1 MIFWSALH
9 ASNDGI
15 DSVPSIS
22 LSFDPDSDY
31 VPTPMVLIDQ
41 DSDSVATIV
50 QLSFGDRLGAL
61 VDTAGDWA
69 SLIKK
74 EGIDVGR
81 MGHGWMFRRQWAN
94 LEVVKIMPKSVQD
107 PFGVWWFR
115 LTYELLNYLEGGSS
129 LSPLEHLQVLS
140 VRVLPIVEISF
151 LKLYFTCDSFLV
163 FFLPNILM
171 DFVREHGMGYGLDLF
186 AYGPISVSLDVQMKA
201 LKGLDLDVQK
211 ELLRLRDQSLK
222 QNFSLPECNDGRKV
236 EDPDMLERI
245 RLTIINNLLKYH
257 PESSEQ
263 LAMGEAFGIKAPEKK
278 VILPALC
285 GGILLWNAV
294 RIQMKFSLMLMLQL
308 IYMSKMM
315 GQRGANTWTEINGM
329 DPENLNMIADRPG
342 LLLEI
347 VEIITDV
354 NVDVESAEI
363 DTEGLVAKD
372 KFHVSYRGAALS
384 SSLSQVTGC
393 CQD

>member
-1 MIFWSALH
+1 MAATVHAVLSSPSSILRFRASAFHSNIPPIRFAFAQPRFTLSASTSALH

-61 VDTAGDWA
+61 VDT
-69 SLIKK
+69 
-74 EGIDVGR
+74 
-81 MGHGWMFRRQWAN
+81 
-94 LEVVKIMPKSVQD
+94 
-107 PFGVWWFR
+107 
-115 LTYELLNYLEGGSS
+115 
-129 LSPLEHLQVLS
+129 
-140 VRVLPIVEISF
+140 
-151 LKLYFTCDSFLV
+151 
-163 FFLPNILM
+163 
-171 DFVREHGMGYGLDLF
+171 
-186 AYGPISVSLDVQMKA
+186 MKA

-211 ELLRLRDQSLK
+211 GTVTTEGSVTQTKFFITRI
-222 QNFSLPECNDGRKV
+222 DGRKV

-278 VILPALC
+278 LDVDVATHIHVKDDGPKRS
-285 GGILLWNAV
+285 LLY
-294 RIQMKFSLMLMLQL
+294 IE
-308 IYMSKMM
+308 
-315 GQRGANTWTEINGM
+315 T
-329 DPENLNMIADRPG
+329 ADRPG

-372 KFHVSYRGAALS
+372 KFHVSYRGAALN
-384 SSLSQVTGC
+384 SSLSQVMINSLRYYLQGQKPRWIVTDYTVFFVPN
-393 CQD
+393 QSSQSNI